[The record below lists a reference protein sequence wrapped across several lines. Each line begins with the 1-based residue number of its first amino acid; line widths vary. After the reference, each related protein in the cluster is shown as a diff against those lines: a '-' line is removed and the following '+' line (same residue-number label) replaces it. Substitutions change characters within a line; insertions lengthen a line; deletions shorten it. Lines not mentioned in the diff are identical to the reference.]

1 MGGDEYR
8 SPVTPFGGWVTDHEL
23 ARLVPLQTAPHI
35 LGLAPPGTG
44 KTRRWLAQ
52 SAVLWP
58 GPAVVSSSKDDL
70 MQMVS
75 SRRWGKAMLLDLRP
89 ITPPYYPREFTCC
102 RYDPTA
108 LIGTLEDAQAAAETL
123 LSMSSVGFGGTQ
135 ARPAADNGMWET
147 PGFRAADVSAVCGEP
162 SRNRAGHGVGP
173 GGGRGCHRPAALA
186 PSGQYR
192 SVVGDGGAVVR
203 QPAV

>member
-8 SPVTPFGGWVTDHEL
+8 SPVTPFGGWVTDDKL
-23 ARLVPLQTAPHI
+23 ARLTPLETAPHI

-52 SAVLWP
+52 GAVLWP

-70 MQMVS
+70 MEMVA

-89 ITPPYYPREFTCC
+89 ITAPHYPREFPSC

-135 ARPAADNGMWET
+135 ARP
-147 PGFRAADVSAVCGEP
+147 
-162 SRNRAGHGVGP
+162 
-173 GGGRGCHRPAALA
+173 
-186 PSGQYR
+186 
-192 SVVGDGGAVVR
+192 
-203 QPAV
+203 

>member
-1 MGGDEYR
+1 MGSDDYR
-8 SPVTPFGGWVTDHEL
+8 APVTPFGGWVTDRFIG
-23 ARLVPLQTAPHI
+23 RLVPLETAPHI

-89 ITPPYYPREFTCC
+89 ITPPHYPSEFTCC
-102 RYDPTA
+102 RYDPTM
-108 LIGTLEDAQAAAETL
+108 LITSLEDAQAAAETL

-147 PGFRAADVSAVCGEP
+147 LAFAPMTCLLY
-162 SRNRAGHGVGP
+162 AGS
-173 GGGRGCHRPAALA
+173 PAATGLGVEWA
-186 PSGQYR
+186 LE
-192 SVVGDGGAVVR
+192 A
-203 QPAV
+203 A

>member
-1 MGGDEYR
+1 M
-8 SPVTPFGGWVTDHEL
+8 TDHTM

-108 LIGTLEDAQAAAETL
+108 LISTLEDAQAAAETV

-135 ARPAADNGMWET
+135 ARPAADNGMWENLAFAPLT
-147 PGFRAADVSAVCGEP
+147 CLLYAAS
-162 SRNRAGHGVGP
+162 
-173 GGGRGCHRPAALA
+173 PAATGLGMEWVLEAAEDVTVPLA
-186 PSGQYR
+186 GRIRSAPKRRGWRQRCGAATRCLRRGSGG
-192 SVVGDGGAVVR
+192 S
-203 QPAV
+203 

>member
-1 MGGDEYR
+1 MGTDGHR
-8 SPVTPFGGWVTDHEL
+8 PPANPFGGWVLDHRLGRL
-23 ARLVPLQTAPHI
+23 APLETAPHI

-108 LIGTLEDAQAAAETL
+108 LIATLEDAQAAAETL
-123 LSMSSVGFGGTQ
+123 LSMSSVGFGGT
-135 ARPAADNGMWET
+135 
-147 PGFRAADVSAVCGEP
+147 
-162 SRNRAGHGVGP
+162 
-173 GGGRGCHRPAALA
+173 
-186 PSGQYR
+186 
-192 SVVGDGGAVVR
+192 
-203 QPAV
+203 

>member
-1 MGGDEYR
+1 MTEDAYR
-8 SPVTPFGGWVTDHEL
+8 PEITPFGGWVSD
-23 ARLVPLQTAPHI
+23 ARTGRLRPLETAPHI

-89 ITPPYYPREFTCC
+89 ITQPSYPREFNSY
-102 RYDPTA
+102 RSDPTP
-108 LIGTLEDAQAAAETL
+108 LIG
-123 LSMSSVGFGGTQ
+123 
-135 ARPAADNGMWET
+135 
-147 PGFRAADVSAVCGEP
+147 
-162 SRNRAGHGVGP
+162 
-173 GGGRGCHRPAALA
+173 
-186 PSGQYR
+186 
-192 SVVGDGGAVVR
+192 
-203 QPAV
+203 